1 MRTADVAPLAT
12 HPSRLPPL
20 PYPPVLDPVL
30 DPEVVVVV
38 VVDDEGIV
46 GVVEAADAMV
56 DGGAV
61 RSPDDVECRVAA
73 APPPTAVVAVAVAV
87 EEERAVEHTSALRR
101 DSRVCNCDDG
111 DTGHEAGV
119 SVLRGG
125 QAGRKGVCMRVCVS
139 VCLDVSVSVC
149 LRMVVSVCLSLSLS
163 LSLSLCLSV
172 SLSVCLSVF
181 LSFCLSLCHFLP
193 LPSLLPLPPHIG
205 RRGASPPTPAQVRAA
220 SPQSPS
226 PIPAA
231 VTVARNARTQARTH
245 ARV

>member
-1 MRTADVAPLAT
+1 M
-12 HPSRLPPL
+12 
-20 PYPPVLDPVL
+20 
-30 DPEVVVVV
+30 VV

-125 QAGRKGVCMRVCVS
+125 QAGRKGVCMRAYVSVFVWMCLCQCVCVWLCLS
-139 VCLDVSVSVC
+139 V
-149 LRMVVSVCLSLSLS
+149 SLSLS

-181 LSFCLSLCHFLP
+181 LSFCLSLCH
-193 LPSLLPLPPHIG
+193 SI
-205 RRGASPPTPAQVRAA
+205 
-220 SPQSPS
+220 
-226 PIPAA
+226 
-231 VTVARNARTQARTH
+231 
-245 ARV
+245 